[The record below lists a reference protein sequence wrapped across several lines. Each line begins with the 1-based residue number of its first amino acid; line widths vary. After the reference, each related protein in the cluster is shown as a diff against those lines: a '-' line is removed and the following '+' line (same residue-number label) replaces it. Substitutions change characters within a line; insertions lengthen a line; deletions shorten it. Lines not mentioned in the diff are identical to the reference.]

1 MHPLPMKRR
10 AVVTLILLC
19 AVSAAAQEFDARADR
34 ELVQLVN
41 QERARAGL
49 PALETDA
56 RLTEAA
62 RRHAVLLAEHRGL
75 SHRFAG
81 EAPLRNRIAATGL
94 RFNRVGENVASD
106 SEGAQAAHL
115 GLMHSPP
122 HRANILHPDYN
133 RIGVGA
139 IWKDGV
145 LYVAQDFVHAFP
157 DMTAEEIEAAI
168 AGQLGRKGNA
178 HDPRLRQAACE
189 RGRDPDLG
197 PSALFKTF
205 PQARRAMFFSLEE
218 TRQLPGGVDEY
229 KNAPGTYVL
238 GACFVK
244 SKELPQGIFWVAL
257 VFE

>member
-1 MHPLPMKRR
+1 MNRTV
-10 AVVTLILLC
+10 AISLILLC
-19 AVSAAAQEFDARADR
+19 AVSAAAREFDARAER

-41 QERARAGL
+41 QERAREGL

-62 RRHAVLLAEHRGL
+62 RRHAVLLAEHHGL
-75 SHRFAG
+75 SHQFAG
-81 EAPLRNRIAATGL
+81 EEPLRNRIADTGL

-122 HRANILHPDYN
+122 HRANILHPGYN

-145 LYVAQDFVHAFP
+145 LYVAQDFAHAFP

-178 HDPRLRQAACE
+178 HDQRLRQAACE
-189 RGRDPDLG
+189 RGRDPNMG

-205 PQARRAMFFSLEE
+205 PQARKAMFFSLEDP
-218 TRQLPGGVDEY
+218 RQLPGAASEF
-229 KNAPGTYVL
+229 KNAPARYAL

-244 SKELPQGIFWVAL
+244 SEESPQGIFWVAL